1 MSAQPQSDP
10 GCRVFLTRTRAAFAR
25 FVRNALLLVHET
37 VLESGLSFL
46 MLARTAI
53 ASGQKWSA
61 NQGPAR
67 VQIGWLGR
75 SCQNLGFHIL
85 GLLEQGQSQTTF
97 RSLFWIAFFT
107 NQSII
112 HRISVCGPSIKL
124 YGEGIALRRLRC
136 FHPVCRFGRPS
147 NGYNLRRTARGF
159 LGNPRNVLTLISN
172 LVVPKRRSRQI
183 MTHFG
188 LPKLG

>member
-10 GCRVFLTRTRAAFAR
+10 GCRVILTRTRAAFAR

-67 VQIGWLGR
+67 VQIGMVRPQL
-75 SCQNLGFHIL
+75 SK
-85 GLLEQGQSQTTF
+85 
-97 RSLFWIAFFT
+97 
-107 NQSII
+107 
-112 HRISVCGPSIKL
+112 P
-124 YGEGIALRRLRC
+124 
-136 FHPVCRFGRPS
+136 RFSYSRFV
-147 NGYNLRRTARGF
+147 RTR
-159 LGNPRNVLTLISN
+159 TISN
-172 LVVPKRRSRQI
+172 Y
-183 MTHFG
+183 
-188 LPKLG
+188 LPITFLDCLFHESEHHP